1 MNFRRGLSTRDEPEI
16 NLIPLI
22 DVLLVILIFLMVTT
36 TYTRYTALK
45 VNLPTADAEKA
56 LVPPRQIVVSVG
68 ADGSYAIDR
77 HALAQRDVASL
88 AAALRQ
94 AAGAANDGAEAP
106 VVIVN
111 ADAKSAHQ
119 SVINVMEAARE
130 AGLTRLTFSARST
143 AAQGAAK
150 SPSR

>member
-22 DVLLVILIFLMVTT
+22 DVLLVILIFLMITT

-56 LVPPRQIVVSVG
+56 VVPPRQIVVSVG

-77 HALAQRDVASL
+77 QALGQRDVASL
-88 AAALRQ
+88 TAALRQ
-94 AAGAANDGAEAP
+94 ATGTPSAGAEPP
-106 VVIVN
+106 VIIIN
-111 ADAKSAHQ
+111 ADAKSTHQ

-130 AGLTRLTFSARST
+130 AGLSRLTFAARSNT
-143 AAQGAAK
+143 ANGKPA
-150 SPSR
+150 R

>member
-56 LVPPRQIVVSVG
+56 VVPPRQIVVSVS

-77 HALAQRDVASL
+77 HALAKRDVVSL
-88 AAALRQ
+88 TDALRQ
-94 AAGAANDGAEAP
+94 ATGPASAGAEAP
-106 VVIVN
+106 VVVIN

-130 AGLTRLTFSARST
+130 AGLSRLTFAARST
-143 AAQGAAK
+143 ATHDAAGQ
-150 SPSR
+150 PSR